1 MEADAEDRHPL
12 RNGSVDGEKNSA
24 STSALEIQKTRV
36 AMPPLYMTPLY
47 MNGEVMVADVSES
60 FARGSEILLMA
71 A

>member
-1 MEADAEDRHPL
+1 M
-12 RNGSVDGEKNSA
+12 
-24 STSALEIQKTRV
+24 